1 MDWWEESQVHSAES
15 GPQVH
20 QVQAPARQVHNS
32 CLAGLAWCF
41 FIANPALVIDFCQ
54 AKGFVLEKLLD
65 CGDTLGKPIRFPA
78 DVAQ

>member
-1 MDWWEESQVHSAES
+1 MP
-15 GPQVH
+15 G
-20 QVQAPARQVHNS
+20 
-32 CLAGLAWCF
+32 GIAWCF
-41 FIANPALVIDFCQ
+41 FIANPALIIDFCQ